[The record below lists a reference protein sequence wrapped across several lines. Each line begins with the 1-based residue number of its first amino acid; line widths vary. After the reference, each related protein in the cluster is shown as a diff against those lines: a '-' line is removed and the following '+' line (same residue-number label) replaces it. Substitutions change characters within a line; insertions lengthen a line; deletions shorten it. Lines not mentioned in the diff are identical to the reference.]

1 MKSMLGAT
9 IQKYTETFI
18 FNSISVSVKKQNS
31 KMKVLCKFNLLS
43 VPGGMVVIKLRQYN
57 GSIYFF
63 SMFLIIHIYHDNKVK
78 LTK

>member
-9 IQKYTETFI
+9 IQKSTETFI
-18 FNSISVSVKKQNS
+18 FNSISVSAKKQNS

-63 SMFLIIHIYHDNKVK
+63 FYVLDHIYYDNKVK